1 MAVMNHEQSALLD
14 RLFSLKTVVTTTR
27 ILLGV
32 FFILSAI
39 ANTIHFY
46 DQGGIL
52 ETLTTAKL
60 RLWGFKF
67 EGIGPLPA
75 LLSLPYAY
83 LLSPVELAVGFLFL
97 LNRWVRWAGLVMML
111 LLFSFLLAFGFVGP
125 DGLFPNNAPSFDKNF
140 FLLTSAWFCA
150 AYDHYLRTKPRRDRL
165 NAADS
170 LGSLSR

>member
-1 MAVMNHEQSALLD
+1 MAVMNHEQATLLD

-39 ANTIHFY
+39 ANAIHFY

-52 ETLTTAKL
+52 ETLTTFKL

-75 LLSLPYAY
+75 FLALPYAY
-83 LLSPVELAVGFLFL
+83 LLIPAELAVGILFV
-97 LNRWVRWAGLVMML
+97 LNRWVRWAGIVMML

-125 DGLFPNNAPSFDKNF
+125 DGFFPNNAPSFDKNF
-140 FLLTSAWFCA
+140 FILTSAWFCA
-150 AYDHYLRTKPRRDRL
+150 AYDHHLQARQRRDRI
-165 NAADS
+165 
-170 LGSLSR
+170 